1 MNGKGPGELLDR
13 STLGIHTFTVTAR
26 DASGHVT
33 TLSHQYRVVNFEG
46 FFDPVNN
53 PEAVNTAKAG
63 GIVPVK
69 WRLTDENGVGIAG
82 SYSFVSVT
90 ARNEGGVACQ
100 GDPDAL
106 ESFSGSSGLQ
116 YLGDGV
122 WQFNWK
128 TLKTYSGKCVVM
140 SLNLYDGQT
149 GSQAG
154 HTAAVAKFKFK

>member
-1 MNGKGPGELLDR
+1 M
-13 STLGIHTFTVTAR
+13 
-26 DASGHVT
+26 
-33 TLSHQYRVVNFEG
+33 NFEG
-46 FFDPVNN
+46 FFAPVNN
-53 PEAVNTAKAG
+53 PETVNTAKAG

-82 SYSFVSVT
+82 SYSFASIT
-90 ARNEGGVACQ
+90 AKSEAGLTCQ
-100 GDPDAL
+100 GEQDSIETFVA
-106 ESFSGSSGLQ
+106 SSGLQ

-128 TLKTYSGKCVVM
+128 TLKSYSGKCIVM

-149 GSQAG
+149 GAQAG